1 MIKTAHTGK
10 GSTWKI
16 WDFHLHSPYSILN
29 NNFGDP
35 ENSETWD
42 QYIDAIESK
51 AHEKKIAAIG
61 ITDYFMIEGY
71 KKLKQY
77 QDNDRLKDILLIPNI
92 EFRLDEVIN
101 VISGDRSNPK
111 RLNLHVL
118 FSPEVSAEDIEE
130 NFLHELDFVYE
141 EDTFNL
147 GEKRKLKIRNLSDLG
162 KKRKSEHAKFRDK
175 SDLFIGC
182 MTAVVNASQ
191 IKDKLDKKPSIFKGK
206 YLIVLAEEGLSL
218 LNWDGQAH
226 GVRKILMQMSQ
237 CVFSSN
243 TKTRDFCL
251 GKTHETIDRYI
262 GEFKSLKPCVWGCD
276 SHSLDER
283 FLEPCSSSGDQI
295 NYCWIKSEVTWDG
308 LKQILYEP
316 EERIKIQEN
325 SPEAQKSIYTIDEI
339 KVTNTQINPK
349 LNFKGIDIDLN
360 PNLVAIIGGR
370 GSGKTALLDIIASCY
385 KEGDKLE
392 KLENSFFS
400 RLYGKDNAKSNS
412 PIEINLK
419 SISGDEIINEFGN
432 KRRYFEKSDI
442 IYITQKHFEDLSSD
456 YERLNEYVFKLI
468 FSKFP
473 DEKLKYDSFMDN
485 IQLKL
490 NNLQTINL
498 SIQQLKNEIKS
509 KDNLKIL
516 LKEKEGEKLDY
527 SDRIR
532 DIELKSKVSEDV
544 AKISNGLFEAK
555 NEKQKLESLLFR
567 LEEVLKET
575 NNVKKFRDQLSNFNQ
590 GIEEVFSTIP
600 SEIEI
605 FPDQEIMKLTD
616 NLERI
621 SDQNKI
627 ALNNI
632 LINNDK
638 KIDGYKDK
646 LQEFTDINKTISDFK
661 QKENSV
667 LGEITEINLKLN
679 ELNKKEDSIKNL
691 EYKRSQHFIEIINI
705 FLESREFI
713 SSLLNKFET
722 GKDRILDNIGFD
734 AILILD
740 DEKYITNISN
750 KINHRSLSEEDIRS
764 TLTENILNSL
774 REIALNKRKV
784 EGRIFKEITDNLIDV
799 GNTLFSKPKGNPTY
813 ADFFNHIFQVPLK
826 VKINIYLDEISL
838 ESLSM
843 GQRAM
848 VLLKIILAYDDKPL
862 LIDQPEEDLDN
873 RYIYEHLVEAFK
885 KAKNKR
891 QILIATHNANLAVNT
906 DAEQII
912 VAKYEKGT
920 ISYELGTLENPTTKK
935 DLKQILEGG
944 DAAFR
949 KREEKYGYIF

>member
-1 MIKTAHTGK
+1 
-10 GSTWKI
+10 
-16 WDFHLHSPYSILN
+16 
-29 NNFGDP
+29 
-35 ENSETWD
+35 
-42 QYIDAIESK
+42 
-51 AHEKKIAAIG
+51 
-61 ITDYFMIEGY
+61 
-71 KKLKQY
+71 
-77 QDNDRLKDILLIPNI
+77 
-92 EFRLDEVIN
+92 
-101 VISGDRSNPK
+101 
-111 RLNLHVL
+111 
-118 FSPEVSAEDIEE
+118 
-130 NFLHELDFVYE
+130 LHELDFVYE

-147 GEKRKLKIRNLSDLG
+147 GENRKLKIRNLSDLG
-162 KKRKSEHAKFRDK
+162 KKRKEEHAKFRDK

-191 IKDKLDKKPSIFKGK
+191 IKDKLENKPSIFKGK
-206 YLIVLAEEGLSL
+206 YLIVLADEGLSL

-226 GVRKILMQMSQ
+226 GVRKILMQMSH

-243 TKTRDFCL
+243 TSTRDFCL
-251 GKTHETIDRYI
+251 GKTHETVEKYID
-262 GEFKSLKPCVWGCD
+262 EFKSFKPCVWGCD

-316 EERIKIQEN
+316 EERIKIQES
-325 SPEAQKSIYTIDEI
+325 SPEAQKSIYTIDE
-339 KVTNTQINPK
+339 VSVSDTQINPK
-349 LNFKGIDIDLN
+349 LNFKGINIDLN

-400 RLYGKDNAKSNS
+400 RLYGKDNAKSNL

-419 SISGDEIINEFGN
+419 SISGDKITNEFGKN
-432 KRRYFEKSDI
+432 RKCFEKSDI
-442 IYITQKHFEDLSSD
+442 IYITQKHFEDFSSD

-473 DEKLKYDSFMDN
+473 DEKLNYDSFMDN
-485 IQLKL
+485 IQSKL
-490 NNLQTINL
+490 NELQTINL
-498 SIQQLKNEIKS
+498 SIQQLKIEIKS
-509 KDNLKIL
+509 KDGLKIL
-516 LKEKEGEKLDY
+516 LKEKEGQKLDY
-527 SDRIR
+527 SNRIK

-555 NEKQKLESLLFR
+555 NEKQKLESLLYR
-567 LEEVLKET
+567 LEGVFKET
-575 NNVKKFRDQLSNFNQ
+575 INLKSFVSQLADFNQ
-590 GIEEVFSTIP
+590 GMKEAFSSIP
-600 SEIEI
+600 SEMEI
-605 FPDQEIMKLTD
+605 FPDQEIMKFTD

-621 SDQNKI
+621 SNQNKI

-632 LINNDK
+632 LENK
-638 KIDGYKDK
+638 EQTIDNYKVK
-646 LQEFTDINKTISDFK
+646 LQDFTDINKTISDFK

-667 LGEITEINLKLN
+667 LGEITEIDSKLN
-679 ELNKKEDSIKNL
+679 ELNKKEVSIKNL
-691 EYKRSQHFIEIINI
+691 EDKRSLHFIEIINI
-705 FLESREFI
+705 FLKTKEFI
-713 SSLLNKFET
+713 SLLLNKSET

-734 AILILD
+734 AIIILD
-740 DEKYITNISN
+740 DENYITNISN
-750 KINHRSLSEEDIRS
+750 KINHRSLSEDDIRS
-764 TLTENILNSL
+764 TLTEDILNGL
-774 REIALNKRKV
+774 HEMTLNKRKI
-784 EGRIFKEITDNLIDV
+784 EDRDFKEITDNLIEV
-799 GNTLFSKPKGNPTY
+799 GNTLFAKSKGNPTY

-826 VKINIYLDEISL
+826 VKINIYLDGISL

-843 GQRAM
+843 GQRAI

-912 VAKYEKGT
+912 VAKYENGA
-920 ISYELGTLENPTTKK
+920 ISYELGTLENPKTKK

-949 KREEKYGYIF
+949 KREEKYGYVF

>member
-1 MIKTAHTGK
+1 VIKTAHIGK

-42 QYIDAIESK
+42 RYIDAIETK
-51 AHEKKIAAIG
+51 AHEKNIAAIG
-61 ITDYFMIEGY
+61 ITDYFMIDGY

-77 QDNDRLKDILLIPNI
+77 QDQDRLKDILIIPNI
-92 EFRLDEVIN
+92 EFRLDKVIN

-118 FSPEVSAEDIEE
+118 FSPEVRAEDIEE

-147 GEKRKLKIRNLSDLG
+147 GENRKLKIRNLSDLG
-162 KKRKSEHAKFRDK
+162 KKRKDEHAKFRDK

-182 MTAVVNASQ
+182 MTAVVDASQ
-191 IKDKLDKKPSIFKGK
+191 IKDKLEKKPSIFKGK
-206 YLIVLAEEGLSL
+206 YLIVLADEGLSL

-226 GVRKILMQMSQ
+226 GVRKILMQMSH

-243 TKTRDFCL
+243 TSTRDFCL
-251 GKTHETIDRYI
+251 GKTHETVEKYID
-262 GEFKSLKPCVWGCD
+262 EFKSFKPCVWGCD

-283 FLEPCSSSGDQI
+283 FLEPCSSSVGQI

-316 EERIKIQEN
+316 EERIKIQES
-325 SPEAQKSIYTIDEI
+325 SPEAQKSIYTIDE
-339 KVTNTQINPK
+339 VSVSDTQINPK
-349 LNFKGIDIDLN
+349 LNFKGINIDLN

-400 RLYGKDNAKSNS
+400 RLYGKDNAKSNM

-419 SISGDEIINEFGN
+419 SISGDKITNEFGKN
-432 KRRYFEKSDI
+432 RKCFEKSDI
-442 IYITQKHFEDLSSD
+442 IYITQKHFKDFSSD

-473 DEKLKYDSFMDN
+473 DEKLNYDYFMDS
-485 IQLKL
+485 IQSKL
-490 NNLQTINL
+490 NELQTINL
-498 SIQQLKNEIKS
+498 SIQQLKIEIKS
-509 KDNLKIL
+509 KDGLKIL
-516 LKEKEGEKLDY
+516 LKEKEGQKLDY
-527 SDRIR
+527 SNRIK
-532 DIELKSKVSEDV
+532 DIGLKSKVSEDV
-544 AKISNGLFEAK
+544 AKISDGLFEAK
-555 NEKQKLESLLFR
+555 NEKQKLESLLYR
-567 LEEVLKET
+567 LEGVFKET
-575 NNVKKFRDQLSNFNQ
+575 INLKSFVSQLADFNQ
-590 GIEEVFSTIP
+590 GMKEAFSSIP
-600 SEIEI
+600 SEMEI
-605 FPDQEIMKLTD
+605 FPDQEIMKFTD

-621 SDQNKI
+621 SNQNKI

-632 LINNDK
+632 LVNK
-638 KIDGYKDK
+638 EQTIDNYKVK
-646 LQEFTDINKTISDFK
+646 LQDFTDINKTISDFK

-667 LGEITEINLKLN
+667 LVEITEIDSKLN
-679 ELNKKEDSIKNL
+679 ELNKKEVSIKNL
-691 EYKRSQHFIEIINI
+691 EDKRSLHFIEIINI
-705 FLESREFI
+705 FLKTKEFI
-713 SSLLNKFET
+713 SLLLNKSET

-734 AILILD
+734 AIIILD
-740 DEKYITNISN
+740 DENYITNISN
-750 KINHRSLSEEDIRS
+750 KINHRSLSEDDIRS
-764 TLTENILNSL
+764 TLTEDILNGL
-774 REIALNKRKV
+774 HEMTLNKRKI
-784 EGRIFKEITDNLIDV
+784 EDREFKEITDNLIEV
-799 GNTLFSKPKGNPTY
+799 GNTLFAKSKGNPTY

-843 GQRAM
+843 GQRAI

-912 VAKYEKGT
+912 VAKYENGS
-920 ISYELGTLENPTTKK
+920 ISYELGTLENPKTKK

-949 KREEKYGYIF
+949 KREEKYGYVF